1 MIVVIHNPVR
11 RAGLNGRRFRV
22 QFRENQADDDGGV
35 GRAERVFN
43 QVEMRKRQMKL
54 KRMIPLLVLTLFL
67 GGLTISAAGWA
78 EELRLPFPSYGSG
91 PVEVRIYTDY
101 FCSPCRRMEPAV
113 EPLLKNLITRN
124 AIRLTLVDMPF
135 SSGSILYARYF
146 LYALNEKNDF
156 DHALKVRNAL
166 FSATADKNIT
176 TAEKIESLFKRAG
189 ISFRAFEPKLAFNQY
204 NDLIKEDHV
213 DSTPSCV
220 IVREGKKK
228 TFVGGGDV
236 VNALREIK

>member
-1 MIVVIHNPVR
+1 MHDPSRGGLYGRIFPVR
-11 RAGLNGRRFRV
+11 FHERGP
-22 QFRENQADDDGGV
+22 ENSGGV

-43 QVEMRKRQMKL
+43 QVETRKRLMKL
-54 KRMIPLLVLTLFL
+54 KRIIPFLLFATFL
-67 GGLTISAAGWA
+67 GGLSIALPGWA
-78 EELRLPFPSYGSG
+78 EEPRLPFPSYGSG

-101 FCSPCRRMEPAV
+101 FCPPCRRMEPAI
-113 EPLLKNLITRN
+113 EPLLKNLIKRN

-156 DHALKVRNAL
+156 EHALKVRNAL
-166 FSATADKNIT
+166 FAATADKNIT
-176 TAEKIESLFKRAG
+176 TAERIESLFKRAG
-189 ISFRAFEPKLAFNQY
+189 ISYRAFEPKPAFNQY
-204 NDLIKEDHV
+204 NDLIREDRV

-228 TFVGGGDV
+228 TFIGGDDV
-236 VNALREIK
+236 VKALKGIQ

>member
-1 MIVVIHNPVR
+1 
-11 RAGLNGRRFRV
+11 
-22 QFRENQADDDGGV
+22 
-35 GRAERVFN
+35 
-43 QVEMRKRQMKL
+43 
-54 KRMIPLLVLTLFL
+54 
-67 GGLTISAAGWA
+67 
-78 EELRLPFPSYGSG
+78 
-91 PVEVRIYTDY
+91 
-101 FCSPCRRMEPAV
+101 MEPAV

-146 LYALNEKNDF
+146 LYALNENDF
-156 DHALKVRNAL
+156 DHALKVRTPF
-166 FSATADKNIT
+166 FSHRRQEHNNRGEDRVSVQTRRHI
-176 TAEKIESLFKRAG
+176 LP
-189 ISFRAFEPKLAFNQY
+189 AFEPKLAFNQY

-236 VNALREIK
+236 VNALRKSNNREALSAMRGKGCPCSMSCSIGGHRVDGLYEACERPAPIFREP